1 MKEKTTDQVG
11 EIYKA
16 ERELNF
22 ETEAPYLE
30 WVKPLEE
37 KGYVDKVTLR
47 QAFNAG
53 YWQGKLKVLND
64 RVAETQADKTEPITD
79 EDGNVVTE
87 CYCDPCGDENCD
99 CRGKRCNFCLENQ
112 Q

>member
-1 MKEKTTDQVG
+1 MSEKTTDQVG
-11 EIYKA
+11 ELYIA
-16 ERELNF
+16 QREINL

-37 KGYVDKVTLR
+37 KGYVDSVTLR

-53 YWQGKLKVLND
+53 YWQGKIKVL
-64 RVAETQADKTEPITD
+64 RERAAELQASAPIVD
-79 EDGNVVTE
+79 EEGNVITE

-99 CRGKRCNFCLENQ
+99 CRGKRCNYCLENQ